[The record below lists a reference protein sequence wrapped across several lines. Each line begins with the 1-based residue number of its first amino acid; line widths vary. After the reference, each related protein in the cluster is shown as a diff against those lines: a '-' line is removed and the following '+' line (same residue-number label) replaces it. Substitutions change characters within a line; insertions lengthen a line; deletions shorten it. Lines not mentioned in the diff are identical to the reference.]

1 MHINDQAST
10 LASLIAVLWFS
21 LLKKCH
27 HTFQSVRLQQK
38 IYKPESNSRK
48 ERIDQ
53 SYIIN
58 YSKIFTFSSYTIV
71 DYLHLLMLLGLLSI
85 VAKIL

>member
-1 MHINDQAST
+1 MNGIEWMYTNWYSSTIVSMHINDQAST

-58 YSKIFTFSSYTIV
+58 LECKQE
-71 DYLHLLMLLGLLSI
+71 L
-85 VAKIL
+85 